1 MHFDPSMTAAQDSVF
16 RRKRLCREGS
26 EGELVPFLAIFSGL
40 WYHSSTSL
48 PKEALSMASHSKK
61 RGKQGGKATPLA
73 TLFALIF
80 FLAALIYYEAP
91 QLLDQFSPQA
101 VQPVTEGGLTVHF
114 LDVGQGDSALLL
126 SGGEAMLIDGGPRS
140 ASEELL
146 ADLERL
152 GVTQL
157 DYLVATH
164 PHEDHIGGLPQ
175 LVETL
180 SVEQCWMP
188 DDVSDSKIYEDFLL
202 ALDEGDVSV
211 TVPEA
216 GDSFAF
222 GDCTVTVLAPIQ
234 ISEDHNNNSLVLRV
248 VCGETSFLFT
258 GDMEEDE
265 EEDLLSARTDLS
277 ADVLKVAHHGSAY
290 TSSTWFL
297 QLVEPELAVIS
308 CGEGN
313 SYGHPHVELVQ
324 RLEYLEIPIYRTDLQ
339 GEITVSS
346 DGKELSV
353 STEREAAE

>member
-1 MHFDPSMTAAQDSVF
+1 
-16 RRKRLCREGS
+16 
-26 EGELVPFLAIFSGL
+26 
-40 WYHSSTSL
+40 
-48 PKEALSMASHSKK
+48 MAGRSKK
-61 RGKQGGKATPLA
+61 RGSKGGKATPLA

-91 QLLDQFSPQA
+91 DLMDQLSPQA
-101 VQPVTEGGLTVHF
+101 TQPVDGDGLTVHF
-114 LDVGQGDSALLL
+114 LDVGQGDAALLT
-126 SGGEAMLIDGGPRS
+126 SGGEHMLIDGGPRS

-146 ADLERL
+146 ADLDRL
-152 GVTQL
+152 GVERL

-164 PHEDHIGGLPQ
+164 PHEDHIGGLPDV
-175 LVETL
+175 VETI

-188 DDVSDSKIYEDFLL
+188 DDVADSKIYEDFLL

-211 TVPEA
+211 TVPEV

-222 GDCTVTVLAPIQ
+222 GDCTVTVLAPLQ
-234 ISEDHNNNSLVLRV
+234 IADDHNNNSLVLKV

-265 EEDLLSARTDLS
+265 EEDLLAARSDLS

-290 TSSTWFL
+290 TSSTRFL
-297 QLVEPELAVIS
+297 QQVEPELAVIS

-313 SYGHPHVELVQ
+313 SYGHPHSELIQ

-346 DGKELSV
+346 DGEQLTV
-353 STEREAAE
+353 SAEREAAE